1 MAEADVLRRQ
11 AEGYLVGLIA
21 RYGELEGRSA
31 AASAC
36 HQFGVSAHKARH
48 LARIAE
54 GLKALPDMLSAV
66 QHGCL
71 SADQG
76 AIAAESHQR
85 APTSAQDQQELL
97 ELGGLAEPRRVQDD
111 RERSRLLPPCHK
123 PG

>member
-1 MAEADVLRRQ
+1 MLFGIKPGQKHRNTGVAGGFGFPDFSESSASELLGLMAEADVLRRQ

-76 AIAAESHQR
+76 AIAAE
-85 APTSAQDQQELL
+85 
-97 ELGGLAEPRRVQDD
+97 
-111 RERSRLLPPCHK
+111 
-123 PG
+123 